1 MISPCL
7 TTPSRSKAKN
17 GLSSREFKD
26 LVEEWKLLEDG
37 FAVIAGMNVEF
48 EMRLCNCR
56 VGIAR
61 RIGVDMV
68 SGKRQE
74 R

>member
-7 TTPSRSKAKN
+7 TTPSRSNAKN

-26 LVEEWKLLEDG
+26 LIEEWKLLEDG
-37 FAVIAGMNVEF
+37 FEGDAGIAVEF
-48 EMRLCNCR
+48 EMALCNCR

-61 RIGVDMV
+61 RSEVDMA
-68 SGKRQE
+68 SGKR
-74 R
+74 